1 MKSVS
6 KYIIIGLIFI
16 VLLVGGY
23 YFLNNPK
30 KASVPLA
37 SNYTPDSAYESEF
50 ESRDTELTDKAE
62 VYEDASGLIAFSLVD
77 SGVPV
82 PANTTVVSSF
92 YPMTKLTSVLTEGSS
107 NDAKPKWNAVHRT
120 INKARIEKVVA
131 TYGKLIKEAAATN
144 KIPYTILLGII
155 SVEHKDSV
163 SIESAKT
170 AVSGTKASGYFY
182 GLGQI
187 SIKTAKDS
195 LMRFPKNGWI
205 SKSQLKAF
213 ESNGLL
219 KNGQLTLTVQN
230 LYDPEI
236 NLNAAAATLSGLAHK
251 FGYQDFHKWVFA
263 YNRGEGKMNQQNAKG
278 LTIDELVLKTRGTSN
293 RIGADYITN
302 VLGKDGACDIIW
314 NDLQIRD

>member
-1 MKSVS
+1 
-6 KYIIIGLIFI
+6 
-16 VLLVGGY
+16 
-23 YFLNNPK
+23 
-30 KASVPLA
+30 
-37 SNYTPDSAYESEF
+37 
-50 ESRDTELTDKAE
+50 LTDNAE
-62 VYEDASGLIAFSLVD
+62 VYEDASGLIAFRLAEGNPPSIPNGTNV
-77 SGVPV
+77 
-82 PANTTVVSSF
+82 ASF
-92 YPMTKLTSVLTEGSS
+92 YPMTKLTSVLTEGS
-107 NDAKPKWNAVHRT
+107 NDTKPKWNAVHRT
-120 INKARIEKVVA
+120 INKARIEKVIA

-155 SVEHKDSV
+155 AVEHKDSV

-170 AVSGTKASGYFY
+170 AMSGTKTSGYFY

-251 FGYQDFHKWVFA
+251 FGYQDFHKWIFA
-263 YNRGEGKMNQQNAKG
+263 YNRGEGKMNKEDAKG
-278 LTIDELVLKTRGTSN
+278 LTLDQLILNNRGTSN
-293 RIGADYITN
+293 KIGADYLTN

>member
-1 MKSVS
+1 MKSAS

-16 VLLVGGY
+16 FLLIGGY
-23 YFLNNPK
+23 YLLNNPK
-30 KASVPLA
+30 SASVTLA
-37 SNYTPDSAYESEF
+37 SNYVPDSAYEAEF
-50 ESRDTELTDKAE
+50 ESRDTQLTDKAT

-77 SGVPV
+77 TGVPV
-82 PANTTVVSSF
+82 NTTVVKSF
-92 YPMTKLTSVLTEGSS
+92 YPMTKLTSVLTDGST
-107 NDAKPKWNAVHRT
+107 DKTPKWNATHRA

-131 TYGKLIKEAAATN
+131 TYGTLIKDAAATN

-155 SVEHKDSV
+155 AVEHKDSV

-170 AVSGTKASGYFY
+170 AMSGNKSSGYFY

-205 SKSQLKAF
+205 SKSQLKTF
-213 ESNGLL
+213 ENKGLL
-219 KNGQLTLTVQN
+219 KNGQLTLTAQN
-230 LYDPEI
+230 LYEPEI

-251 FGYQDFHKWVFA
+251 FGYQDFHKWIFA
-263 YNRGEGKMNQQNAKG
+263 YNRGEGKMNKEDATG
-278 LTIDELVLKTRGTSN
+278 LTLDQLVLNNRGTAN
-293 RIGADYITN
+293 KIGADYLTN

-314 NDLQIRD
+314 NDLAIRD

>member
-30 KASVPLA
+30 TASATLA

-77 SGVPV
+77 SGVP
-82 PANTTVVSSF
+82 ANTTVVSSF
-92 YPMTKLTSVLTEGSS
+92 YPMTKLTSVLTEGS
-107 NDAKPKWNAVHRT
+107 NDTKPKWNAVHRT
-120 INKARIEKVVA
+120 INKARIEKVIA

-155 SVEHKDSV
+155 AVEHKDSV

-170 AVSGTKASGYFY
+170 AMSGTKTSGYFY

-251 FGYQDFHKWVFA
+251 FGYQDFHKWIFA
-263 YNRGEGKMNQQNAKG
+263 YNRGEGKMNKEDAKG
-278 LTIDELVLKTRGTSN
+278 LTLDQLILNNRGTSN
-293 RIGADYITN
+293 KIGADYLTN